1 MKTFRLSLL
10 LLALGSLV
18 LGSCSKDEDPAYI
31 DLGYSYFP
39 TDVGTWAEYTV
50 DSLSVRRQPGDTDTV
65 AISYVLR
72 EALVENITDA
82 QGRPAQRVIR
92 YTKDNNG
99 SWLPKDVWSQTRDNE
114 RAERTE
120 ENQRRLKLLFPPKS
134 TYEWNTNVTNNNAE
148 FELEYQEID
157 QPWSVNG
164 MTFDSTVLVV
174 STYPNNPFFI
184 KIYKERYAKHV
195 GLVYREVDSSQTQT
209 NRYER
214 FRTVQVITAHGN

>member
-10 LLALGSLV
+10 LLALGGLV

-31 DLGYSYFP
+31 DLGYGYFP
-39 TDVGTWAEYTV
+39 TVVGTWAEYTV

-174 STYPNNPFFI
+174 GTYPNNLFFS

-195 GLVYREVDSSQTQT
+195 GLVYREVDSSETQSNT
-209 NRYER
+209 YER
-214 FRTVQVITAHGN
+214 YRTVQVITAYGH